1 MSDDPRQEQKQKQKP
16 VQVQVQEQEQE
27 QEQEQAHAMCTS
39 MSAVRLSNLQ
49 DRFVRPRVDGKVVL
63 LIRSCLKIFHPCHL
77 PSAICRKPVVR
88 VL

>member
-1 MSDDPRQEQKQKQKP
+1 MSDDPRQEQKQKQKQKQK
-16 VQVQVQEQEQE
+16 QVQV
-27 QEQEQAHAMCTS
+27 QEQAHAMCTS

-77 PSAICRKPVVR
+77 PSAICHLP
-88 VL
+88 

>member
-1 MSDDPRQEQKQKQKP
+1 MSDDPRQEQKQKQKQKQK
-16 VQVQVQEQEQE
+16 QVQV